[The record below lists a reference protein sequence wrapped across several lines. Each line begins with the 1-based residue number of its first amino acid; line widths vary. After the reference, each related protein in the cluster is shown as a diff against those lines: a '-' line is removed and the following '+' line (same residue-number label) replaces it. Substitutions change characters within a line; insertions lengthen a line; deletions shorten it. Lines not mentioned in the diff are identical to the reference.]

1 MSNEELEQA
10 FGPTPAAFS
19 DRMNRTLLTLK
30 EEEPMKKS
38 IGRMLLLT
46 ALLALLLCGA
56 AYAAVTQGQAWYYQ
70 NRFTAYQ
77 EYEPEKLDAIMRNLT
92 TDIAQQDEGETPVS
106 ITVQDV
112 SWAPERQVM
121 TVSVCAVPKDASRFE
136 LHPQL
141 NLDTDGAYSSEPV
154 EDEEARAEHYLW
166 TKNGFGP
173 VRDMM
178 TDRKKTLL
186 LFHCDEVLLAGSS
199 VRGDSSSADAFV
211 GEDGQV
217 IVVLEMTL
225 DWLDEKNDAVYR
237 GMLEAQP
244 ENRETYERILSQR
257 QAARKAVAESG
268 GTLTF
273 TLPYA
278 VETYFDNDD
287 DAMRA
292 SVQSGAVRFTLKTA
306 E

>member
-1 MSNEELEQA
+1 
-10 FGPTPAAFS
+10 
-19 DRMNRTLLTLK
+19 
-30 EEEPMKKS
+30 
-38 IGRMLLLT
+38 
-46 ALLALLLCGA
+46 
-56 AYAAVTQGQAWYYQ
+56 
-70 NRFTAYQ
+70 
-77 EYEPEKLDAIMRNLT
+77 
-92 TDIAQQDEGETPVS
+92 
-106 ITVQDV
+106 
-112 SWAPERQVM
+112 M
-121 TVSVCAVPKDASRFE
+121 TVSVCAVPKDASRIE